1 MDSFLDASAAA
12 DSAPEGAGPPMT
24 AAEYSESVYQ
34 WLVQAH
40 QWHTFVA
47 GFPAFM
53 AYQASALR
61 ASQQNTAG
69 NATQIPSPGVA
80 TTSVGE
86 VRVTAAPS
94 AAESVAAALREA
106 LSRNTRL
113 YWREFRIAPLWKR
126 CVAEGIDFLILFLLK
141 LAVTFVAVDYF
152 ELLDIDSLLLRHDK
166 SSLLAATA
174 TGDLD
179 LLTAMEATYDILL
192 LETVH
197 KLMVCVFET
206 LCTHRGTRRSAGGAT
221 PGKLIMGIRIYHFS
235 QIVSTA
241 EQGVVQIVPAS
252 DLGLYRASIRS
263 VVKNVASTFVFPSW
277 LTIFLSPHYRAVHD
291 VLSKT
296 IVLELPHGDNLR
308 GPAFNVE
315 AAAAR

>member
-1 MDSFLDASAAA
+1 MG
-12 DSAPEGAGPPMT
+12 GAVPPMT

-69 NATQIPSPGVA
+69 NTSHIPSPGVA
-80 TTSVGE
+80 TSVGA

-126 CVAEGIDFLILFLLK
+126 C
-141 LAVTFVAVDYF
+141 VAVDYF

-221 PGKLIMGIRIYHFS
+221 PGTLIMGIRIYHFS

-241 EQGVVQIVPAS
+241 EQGVVQIVPAT